1 MRGVSDFRR
10 RYRMWSLIISR
21 ASISTSLAHNRG
33 YLQER
38 FQFTGIPFVVLLNKK
53 GKQHEDATMEQL
65 LEE

>member
-1 MRGVSDFRR
+1 
-10 RYRMWSLIISR
+10 MWSLIISR

-38 FQFTGIPFVVLLNKK
+38 FQFIGIPFVVLLDKK
-53 GKQHEDATMEQL
+53 GKQREDATVEQL